1 LYYILVQQLKIKLNA
16 KTISMQYL
24 TANSAFD
31 IDCLDLN
38 EQNLILKLINQI
50 IFTIFAILYFKLKA
64 MNYFLT
70 NIHVNKIFHL
80 ENFDIPLD
88 NDNPKHLIITGK
100 NGSGKTLLV
109 NAIVEFLDKIKND
122 KRLDFLN
129 FSKNIK
135 SSREQLEKVRQIDP
149 TQVSHWNQNV
159 VHWETQIN
167 ITFGKVELR
176 FNDIANIIKSYNE
189 NNFVFAFYEAARKP
203 IITEPKNP
211 TKPNF
216 ATNLSIKDNKNVT
229 QFLNFLVDLK
239 VQEALARNE
248 NILKDADEIRTWFI
262 SFEQLLKD
270 VFQNQSIK
278 LEFDY
283 KDYSFYIV
291 DQLKKFK
298 FTQLSDGYS
307 AIIDI
312 VADLII
318 KMQEN
323 SSPNRV
329 YLKQGIVIIDEIETH
344 LHLELQRLILPM
356 LTRIF
361 PNIQFIVTTH
371 SPFIL
376 NSLENAIAYDLE
388 KRKKLE
394 DLTEYSYETL
404 AEGYFGVKSE
414 SSYLQI
420 RFDKFKELAI
430 KDALTIGEK
439 AELKNLINEFNDISE
454 VVSPQIKA
462 EYLDIKLTAKN
473 IVSL

>member
-1 LYYILVQQLKIKLNA
+1 M
-16 KTISMQYL
+16 S
-24 TANSAFD
+24 
-31 IDCLDLN
+31 
-38 EQNLILKLINQI
+38 
-50 IFTIFAILYFKLKA
+50 
-64 MNYFLT
+64 YFLT
-70 NIHVNKIFHL
+70 NIHINKIFHL

-88 NDNPKHLIITGK
+88 NDNLKHLIITGK
-100 NGSGKTLLV
+100 NGSGKTILV
-109 NAIVEFLDKIKND
+109 NAIVEFLDKIKTDNM
-122 KRLDFLN
+122 LDFLKIKGN
-129 FSKNIK
+129 LESYKNQFKIG
-135 SSREQLEKVRQIDP
+135 QTNDP
-149 TQVSHWNQNV
+149 TQIALWEQNIK
-159 VHWETQIN
+159 HWESQVN
-167 ITFGKVELR
+167 NTFGKVELR
-176 FNDIANIIKSYNE
+176 FNDIANIIKSYNQ
-189 NNFVFAFYEAARKP
+189 NNFVFAFYEAARKTV
-203 IITEPKNP
+203 ITEPKNP

-216 ATNLSIKDNKNVT
+216 VTNLAIKDNKNVT

-248 NILKDADEIRTWFI
+248 KMLTDADEIRAWFD

-270 VFQNQSIK
+270 IFQNQSIR

-291 DQLKKFK
+291 DGLKKFK

-312 VADLII
+312 VADLIL
-318 KMQEN
+318 KMQEKN
-323 SSPNRV
+323 SPNRE

-376 NSLENAIAYDLE
+376 NSLTNAIAYDLE
-388 KRKKLE
+388 KREKLE

-420 RFDKFKELAI
+420 RFDKFKELAV
-430 KDALTIGEK
+430 KGTLTVGER
-439 AELKNLINEFNDISE
+439 AELNDLVKEFNDISE

-462 EYLDIKLTAKN
+462 EYLNIKLTAKN

>member
-1 LYYILVQQLKIKLNA
+1 M
-16 KTISMQYL
+16 S
-24 TANSAFD
+24 
-31 IDCLDLN
+31 
-38 EQNLILKLINQI
+38 
-50 IFTIFAILYFKLKA
+50 
-64 MNYFLT
+64 YFLT
-70 NIHVNKIFHL
+70 NIHINKIFHL

-88 NDNPKHLIITGK
+88 NDNLKHLIITGK
-100 NGSGKTLLV
+100 NGSGKTILV
-109 NAIVEFLDKIKND
+109 NAIVEFLDKIKTDNM
-122 KRLDFLN
+122 LDFLKIKGN
-129 FSKNIK
+129 LESYKNQFKIG
-135 SSREQLEKVRQIDP
+135 QTNDP
-149 TQVSHWNQNV
+149 TQIALWEQNIK
-159 VHWETQIN
+159 HWESQVN
-167 ITFGKVELR
+167 NTFGKVELR
-176 FNDIANIIKSYNE
+176 FNDIANIIKSYNQ
-189 NNFVFAFYEAARKP
+189 NNFVFAFYEAARKTV
-203 IITEPKNP
+203 ITEPINP

-216 ATNLSIKDNKNVT
+216 ATNLAIKDNKNVT

-248 NILKDADEIRTWFI
+248 KMLTDADEIRAWFD

-270 VFQNQSIK
+270 IFQNQSIR

-291 DQLKKFK
+291 DGLKKFK

-312 VADLII
+312 VADLIL
-318 KMQEN
+318 KMQEKN
-323 SSPNRV
+323 SPNRE

-376 NSLENAIAYDLE
+376 NSLTNAIAYDLE
-388 KRKKLE
+388 KREKLE

-420 RFDKFKELAI
+420 RFDKFKELAV
-430 KDALTIGEK
+430 KGTLTVGER
-439 AELKNLINEFNDISE
+439 AELNDLVKEFNDISE

-462 EYLDIKLTAKN
+462 EYLNIKLTAKN

>member
-1 LYYILVQQLKIKLNA
+1 M
-16 KTISMQYL
+16 S
-24 TANSAFD
+24 
-31 IDCLDLN
+31 
-38 EQNLILKLINQI
+38 
-50 IFTIFAILYFKLKA
+50 
-64 MNYFLT
+64 YFLT

-80 ENFDIPLD
+80 ENFDIQLD
-88 NDNPKHLIITGK
+88 NENLKHLIITGK
-100 NGSGKTLLV
+100 NGSGKTILV
-109 NAIVEFLDKIKND
+109 NAIVEFLD
-122 KRLDFLN
+122 
-129 FSKNIK
+129 NIK
-135 SSREQLEKVRQIDP
+135 SDKNFYFLSYKEWLESDQKKFNEIKTRNNSSIELEKQKQKLDSSVN
-149 TQVSHWNQNV
+149 QV
-159 VHWETQIN
+159 TRI
-167 ITFGKVELR
+167 FGKVELS
-176 FNDIANIIKSYNE
+176 FNNIAEIISSYQKND
-189 NNFVFAFYEAARKP
+189 FVFAFYEAARKTV
-203 IITEPKNP
+203 ITEPKNP

-216 ATNLSIKDNKNVT
+216 ATNLAIKDNKNVT

-248 NILKDADEIRTWFI
+248 KMLTDADEIRAWFD

-270 VFQNQSIK
+270 IFQNQSIR

-291 DQLKKFK
+291 DELKKFK

-312 VADLII
+312 VADLIL
-318 KMQEN
+318 KMQEKN
-323 SSPNRV
+323 SPNRE

-430 KDALTIGEK
+430 KGKLTVGEK
-439 AELKNLINEFNDISE
+439 TELNDLIKEFNDISE

>member
-1 LYYILVQQLKIKLNA
+1 
-16 KTISMQYL
+16 
-24 TANSAFD
+24 
-31 IDCLDLN
+31 
-38 EQNLILKLINQI
+38 
-50 IFTIFAILYFKLKA
+50 
-64 MNYFLT
+64 
-70 NIHVNKIFHL
+70 
-80 ENFDIPLD
+80 LD
-88 NDNPKHLIITGK
+88 NIKTDN
-100 NGSGKTLLV
+100 
-109 NAIVEFLDKIKND
+109 
-122 KRLDFLN
+122 RLDFLN
-129 FSKNIK
+129 LTKNLAIAK
-135 SSREQLEKVRQIDP
+135 NQLNIAQQNKP
-149 TQVSHWNQNV
+149 TQIPQWEQNV
-159 VHWETQIN
+159 KQWETTIN
-167 ITFGKVELR
+167 NTFGKVELM
-176 FNDIANIIKSYNE
+176 FNDIANIIKSYNQ
-189 NNFVFAFYEAARKP
+189 NNFVFAFYEAARKTV
-203 IITEPKNP
+203 ITEPKNP

-216 ATNLSIKDNKNVT
+216 VTNLAIKDNKNVT

-248 NILKDADEIRTWFI
+248 KMLTDADEIRAWFD

-270 VFQNQSIK
+270 IFQNQSIR

-291 DQLKKFK
+291 DGLKKFK

-312 VADLII
+312 VADLIL
-318 KMQEN
+318 KMQEKN
-323 SSPNRV
+323 SPNRE

-376 NSLENAIAYDLE
+376 NSLTNAIAYDLE
-388 KRKKLE
+388 KREKLE
-394 DLTEYSYETL
+394 DLTEYSFETL

-420 RFDKFKELAI
+420 RFDKFKELAV
-430 KDALTIGEK
+430 KGTLTVGER
-439 AELKNLINEFNDISE
+439 AELNDLVKEFNDISE

-462 EYLDIKLTAKN
+462 EYLNIKLTAKN

>member
-1 LYYILVQQLKIKLNA
+1 M
-16 KTISMQYL
+16 S
-24 TANSAFD
+24 
-31 IDCLDLN
+31 
-38 EQNLILKLINQI
+38 
-50 IFTIFAILYFKLKA
+50 
-64 MNYFLT
+64 YFLT
-70 NIHVNKIFHL
+70 NIHINKIFHL
-80 ENFDIPLD
+80 ENFDISLD
-88 NDNPKHLIITGK
+88 NDNLKHLIITGK
-100 NGSGKTLLV
+100 NGSGKTILV
-109 NAIVEFLDKIKND
+109 NAIVEFLDIIKSDKGLNFLNYSKNLEKTIIQLELTKKDDTTKIPEWEEHVKHWESQIKN
-122 KRLDFLN
+122 
-129 FSKNIK
+129 
-135 SSREQLEKVRQIDP
+135 
-149 TQVSHWNQNV
+149 
-159 VHWETQIN
+159 
-167 ITFGKVELR
+167 TFGKVELR
-176 FNDIANIIKSYNE
+176 FNDIANIIKSYNQ
-189 NNFVFAFYEAARKP
+189 NNFVFAFYEAARKTV
-203 IITEPKNP
+203 ITEPKNP

-216 ATNLSIKDNKNVT
+216 VTNLAIKDNKNVT

-248 NILKDADEIRTWFI
+248 KMLTDADEIRAWFD

-270 VFQNQSIK
+270 IFQNQSIR

-291 DQLKKFK
+291 DGLKKFK

-312 VADLII
+312 VADLIL
-318 KMQEN
+318 KMQEKN
-323 SSPNRV
+323 SPNRE

-376 NSLENAIAYDLE
+376 NSLTNAIAYDLE
-388 KRKKLE
+388 KREKLE

-420 RFDKFKELAI
+420 RFDKFKELAV
-430 KDALTIGEK
+430 KDTLTVGEK
-439 AELKNLINEFNDISE
+439 TELNDLIKEFNDISE
-454 VVSPQIKA
+454 VVLPQIKA
-462 EYLDIKLTAKN
+462 EYLNIKLTAKN